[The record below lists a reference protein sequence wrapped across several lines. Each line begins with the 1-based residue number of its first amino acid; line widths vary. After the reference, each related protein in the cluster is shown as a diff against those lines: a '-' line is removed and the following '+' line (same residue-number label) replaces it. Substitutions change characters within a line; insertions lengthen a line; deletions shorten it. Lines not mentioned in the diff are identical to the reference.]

1 MKLSEYKIETS
12 IDKKIDE
19 FGKISDEIDKVKSIL
34 DRLTK
39 KYRVIENELRPV
51 LEQLHQQNQKSLL
64 TKKYLVTLKRM
75 GYSRD
80 NYKYKESFEKS
91 LTKVNQQTR
100 RVLEDILQS
109 TKTITTVVS
118 SIGVQRIDE
127 ISLKSMLQ
135 KVFSSFKRFVSPLKR
150 NTKNI
155 DGLNSILKK
164 MV

>member
-135 KVFSSFKRFVSPLKR
+135 RVFSSFKRFVSPLKR

>member
-39 KYRVIENELRPV
+39 KYRVIEKELRPV

-80 NYKYKESFEKS
+80 NFKYKESFEKS

-109 TKTITTVVS
+109 T
-118 SIGVQRIDE
+118 
-127 ISLKSMLQ
+127 
-135 KVFSSFKRFVSPLKR
+135 
-150 NTKNI
+150 
-155 DGLNSILKK
+155 
-164 MV
+164 

>member
-1 MKLSEYKIETS
+1 MRLSEYKIETS
-12 IDKKIDE
+12 LDKKIDE
-19 FGKISDEIDKVKSIL
+19 FGKLSDEIDRVKSIL

-39 KYRVIENELRPV
+39 KYKVIEKDLRPV

-64 TKKYLVTLKRM
+64 TKKYLITLKRM
-75 GYSRD
+75 GYNRD
-80 NYKYKESFEKS
+80 NYKYKKSFEQS

-109 TKTITTVVS
+109 TKTVTTVVS

-155 DGLNSILKK
+155 DGLNSILKR

>member
-80 NYKYKESFEKS
+80 NYQYKESFEKS

>member
-135 KVFSSFKRFVSPLKR
+135 RVFSSFKRFVSPLKR
-150 NTKNI
+150 NTKSI

>member
-39 KYRVIENELRPV
+39 KYRVIEKELRPV

-80 NYKYKESFEKS
+80 NFKYKESFEKS

-135 KVFSSFKRFVSPLKR
+135 RVFSSFKRFVSPLKR

>member
-80 NYKYKESFEKS
+80 NFKYKESFEKS

-135 KVFSSFKRFVSPLKR
+135 RVFSLFKRFVSPLKR

>member
-80 NYKYKESFEKS
+80 NFKYKESFEKS

>member
-80 NYKYKESFEKS
+80 NYQYKESFEKS

-135 KVFSSFKRFVSPLKR
+135 RVFSSFKRFVSPLKR

>member
-80 NYKYKESFEKS
+80 NFKYKESFEKS

-135 KVFSSFKRFVSPLKR
+135 RVFSSFKRFVSPLKR

>member
-80 NYKYKESFEKS
+80 NFKYKASFEKS

>member
-39 KYRVIENELRPV
+39 KYREIENELRPV

-80 NYKYKESFEKS
+80 NYQYKESFEKS

-135 KVFSSFKRFVSPLKR
+135 RVFSSFKRFVSPLKR